1 MKKLLSSLILLLLFV
16 VGMQQANAMK
26 YDQAI
31 NQSKPMAILVYAPW
45 ADGYTTML
53 QSFNSLQQKYGA
65 KYNFVTMNIATDDA
79 KVYNQKYY
87 IYPNLPYVMLFR
99 DKGKFSRFIERNC
112 AQDTQCLS
120 TKMDLFSN

>member
-1 MKKLLSSLILLLLFV
+1 MKKLLSSLILLLLFI

>member
-1 MKKLLSSLILLLLFV
+1 MKKLLSSLFLLLLIFV
-16 VGMQQANAMK
+16 GTQQAKAMK
-26 YDQAI
+26 YEQAI
-31 NQSKPMAILVYAPW
+31 NQSKPMAIFVYAPW

-53 QSFNSLQQKYGA
+53 QSFNALQQKYGE

-99 DKGKFSRFIERNC
+99 ERGKFSRFIEKNC

-120 TKMDLFSN
+120 TKMDLFNN

>member
-31 NQSKPMAILVYAPW
+31 NQPKPMAILVYAPW

-112 AQDTQCLS
+112 AQDAQCLS